1 MTYQSLL
8 PAASTAWERAV
19 EEAGATFENLP
30 VPIAD
35 LWNPE
40 KCPEHM
46 LPWLAATLS
55 VDLWRAEWPVWKK
68 RQVVREAIQ
77 LARIKGTRAALERY
91 LRQVDAELVHIIT
104 PPVKMFLGKS
114 MTKEELDRFYAVM
127 PQLRLYPHR
136 NRNKHVFGKMF
147 LARGLGPGR
156 FLLPS
161 VAYTGRRAYLFDP
174 LTGEEKLLTTI
185 QLEEKAETR
194 AAIESTRIV
203 EPGDPGNAFFLGGS
217 KGFLGRHLGVVNKRS
232 VVYAVET
239 SNDYLHSDSELRL
252 STISPSNTPLDT
264 RFERG
269 TETWQ
274 GPGGKFYLGR
284 GLGKYLVP
292 SEAWRHAFAVVRL
305 HDAVRTPMFHRGARW
320 FLGNRLGVA
329 PHTAHI
335 RVRINQQHR
344 KNTFFLGRHL
354 DRVHLRPI
362 DTRRRDA
369 ALEAIHVSKAAH
381 EKILV
386 SFQLYRE
393 RRFADQIRLG
403 TRKPFSTL
411 IPREP

>member
-19 EEAGATFENLP
+19 EEASATFEILP

-35 LWNPE
+35 LWNPD

-46 LPWLAATLS
+46 LPWLAVTHS
-55 VDLWRAEWPVWKK
+55 VDLWRPGWPVWKK
-68 RQVVREAIQ
+68 RQVIREAIQ
-77 LARIKGTRAALERY
+77 LARLKGTQAALERY
-91 LRQVDAELVHIIT
+91 LAQVDAELVNIVT

-114 MTKEELDRFYAVM
+114 MSKEELDQFYAVM
-127 PQLRLYPHR
+127 PQLRLYPYR
-136 NRNKHVFGKMF
+136 NRNNHVFGKMF
-147 LARGLGPGR
+147 LGRGLGPGR

-161 VAYTGRRAYLFDP
+161 VAYTGRRAYLYDP
-174 LTGEEKLLTTI
+174 LTGEETLLTTI
-185 QLEEKAETR
+185 QLEAKSETR
-194 AAIESTRIV
+194 AAIEQTRV
-203 EPGDPGNAFFLGGS
+203 VNPGDPGNAFFLGGS

-232 VVYAVET
+232 VVYTIET
-239 SNDYLHSDSELRL
+239 RNDYLHVDSKLRL
-252 STISPSNTPLDT
+252 STISPSLKPLDV

-269 TETWQ
+269 GETWF

-305 HDAVRTPMFHRGARW
+305 HDPIRTPMFHRGARW

-335 RVRINQQHR
+335 RVRLKQQHR
-344 KNTFFLGRHL
+344 KHTFFLGRHL
-354 DRVHLRPI
+354 DRVYLRPI
-362 DTRRRDA
+362 DTTRRDA
-369 ALEAIHVSKAAH
+369 ALEAVHVAKAAH

-393 RRFADQIRLG
+393 RRFGDAVLMGSRS
-403 TRKPFSTL
+403 RFSTL